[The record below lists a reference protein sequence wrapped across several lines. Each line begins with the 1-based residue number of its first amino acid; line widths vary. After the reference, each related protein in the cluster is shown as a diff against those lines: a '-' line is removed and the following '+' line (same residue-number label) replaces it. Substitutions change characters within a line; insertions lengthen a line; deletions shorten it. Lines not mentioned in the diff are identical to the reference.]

1 MNIAVKRRVLDYM
14 KAQRWYPDQE
24 ELRKQ
29 KAITRDKETTCMGQ
43 SNFDEIPKN

>member
-29 KAITRDKETTCMGQ
+29 KTVAGHKETKCTGQ
-43 SNFDEIPKN
+43 ANFDAIPKN